1 MVTQKSIFG
10 CSFACV
16 RNKLT
21 RMWMID
27 LAFLQESVN
36 VFEQYFVNK
45 QYKIHTYSGK
55 TFLIVNSIKNYPHLV
70 GIGPHE
76 LQRLRGSQF
85 LINCI
90 KNNDTSVWNKNM
102 KKTFTHIYPKG
113 IPHGFNDIKIT
124 FFSLMPDLFVKDNY
138 VISVNYDKTS
148 SPTHGSFDTEVLISD
163 FNEGMNIGMKQRDD
177 GTFGFNS
184 WRVELNESKM
194 MEMYQ
199 SQEIDLIES
208 IE

>member
-1 MVTQKSIFG
+1 
-10 CSFACV
+10 
-16 RNKLT
+16 
-21 RMWMID
+21 
-27 LAFLQESVN
+27 
-36 VFEQYFVNK
+36 
-45 QYKIHTYSGK
+45 
-55 TFLIVNSIKNYPHLV
+55 
-70 GIGPHE
+70 
-76 LQRLRGSQF
+76 
-85 LINCI
+85 
-90 KNNDTSVWNKNM
+90 M

-148 SPTHGSFDTEVLISD
+148 SPTHGSFDTEVLIMILMR
-163 FNEGMNIGMKQRDD
+163 NEHCMKQRDD

-208 IE
+208 IEQYGK